1 MDRGLRASV
10 HGLEVVKKAL
20 VLKGWTQEYLAG
32 SAGCSRQTLGQF
44 LSRKRIEK
52 RIFQAICTEIQLD
65 WRSEERRVGKEC

>member
-1 MDRGLRASV
+1 MDRSLRASV

-52 RIFQAICTEIQLD
+52 RIRMDPGKAFQGSRQ
-65 WRSEERRVGKEC
+65 RSIIKSVTD